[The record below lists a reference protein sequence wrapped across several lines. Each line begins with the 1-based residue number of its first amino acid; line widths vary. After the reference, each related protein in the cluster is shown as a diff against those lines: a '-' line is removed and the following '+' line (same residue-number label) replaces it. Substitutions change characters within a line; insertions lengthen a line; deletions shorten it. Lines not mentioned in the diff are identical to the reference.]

1 MPLHI
6 DVLTLFPRMLEGFLT
21 ESIVGRGIESGLLS
35 VTVHDLR
42 DWTTD
47 KHKTADD
54 RPFGGGAGMVL
65 KPEPVY
71 AAIEQLQEPGC
82 RRIYL
87 TPDGVPLSPALAR
100 ELSRQHHLILLS
112 GHYEG
117 IDQRIRDRLIDQ
129 EISIGDYVL
138 TNGTLAA
145 AVLVDALARFIPG
158 VLGEEKSLTN
168 ESFTGKLL
176 DFPQYTRPAE
186 FRGMSVPEVLLSG
199 HHGEIEKWRLARRI
213 EKTRQVRPDLL
224 EKQQHESDHQGN
236 HRPSD

>member
-6 DVLTLFPRMLEGFLT
+6 DVLTLFPRMLDGFLA
-21 ESIVGRGIESGLLS
+21 ESILGRGIEAGLLS
-35 VTVHDLR
+35 VKVHDLR

-47 KHKTADD
+47 KHHRADD

-65 KPEPVY
+65 KPEPVF
-71 AAIEQLQEPGC
+71 AAIEQLQKPGC

-87 TPDGVPLSPALAR
+87 TPDGVPLSPGLA
-100 ELSRQHHLILLS
+100 EDLSHEQHLLMLS

-117 IDQRIRDRLIDQ
+117 IDQRIRDELIDQ

-145 AVLVDALARFIPG
+145 AVVIDALARFIPG
-158 VLGEEKSLTN
+158 VLGEEKSLTS

-199 HHGEIEKWRLARRI
+199 HHGEIEKWRLARRM
-213 EKTRQVRPDLL
+213 EKTRQIRPDLL
-224 EKQQHESDHQGN
+224 EKHHHEPDH
-236 HRPSD
+236 